1 MSVLEPTPRDIL
13 DFWFHEAGPEKWYAV
28 STAFDATVR
37 RRFAKAIE
45 REAARY
51 RHGPHPWL
59 ETADGAL
66 ALILLF
72 DQFPRNVWR
81 GSGKA
86 FDFDPLALAIAE
98 RMIGRG
104 FDWAVPEARRA
115 FVYMPFMHSEDL
127 ADQDRCIELAGERLE
142 GGSTLHHAQKHRE
155 VIERF
160 GRFPYRND
168 ALGRA
173 STPAEIAY
181 LDGGGYAPG
190 RNDSAKS
197 SGGQG

>member
-1 MSVLEPTPRDIL
+1 MSVLDPAPQDIL
-13 DFWFHEAGPEKWYAV
+13 DFWFDEAGPAKWYAV
-28 STAFDATVR
+28 SAAFDATVR
-37 RRFAKAIE
+37 RRFGRTIE
-45 REAARY
+45 REAARFDAG
-51 RHGPHPWL
+51 RHPWL
-59 ETADGAL
+59 DSADGAL

-72 DQFPRNVWR
+72 DQLPRNVWR

-86 FDFDPLALAIAE
+86 FEFDPLALEIAE
-98 RMIGRG
+98 RMIVRG

-115 FVYMPFMHSEDL
+115 FVYMPFMHSEAL
-127 ADQDRCIELAGERLE
+127 ADQDRCIELAAERLE
-142 GGSTLHHAQKHRE
+142 GGSTLHHARKHRE

-168 ALGRA
+168 ALGRT
-173 STPAEIAY
+173 STPEESAY
-181 LDGGGYAPG
+181 LESGGYAPG